1 MSSVNHQALSAIAS
15 DRRREILRLLWQTER
30 TAGDLASEFE
40 ISWPAI
46 SQHLGIL
53 KVAGLVQERRDG
65 RHRLYTAN
73 PETVGQLET
82 VLTSMWE
89 ADLDRLA
96 SLAESDEHAQ

>member
-1 MSSVNHQALSAIAS
+1 MNHQALAAIAS

-30 TAGDLASEFE
+30 SAGDLASEFE

-53 KVAGLVQERRDG
+53 KVAGLVRERRDG

-73 PETVGQLET
+73 PETVGPLKA

-96 SLAESDEHAQ
+96 SHAEAEERGK